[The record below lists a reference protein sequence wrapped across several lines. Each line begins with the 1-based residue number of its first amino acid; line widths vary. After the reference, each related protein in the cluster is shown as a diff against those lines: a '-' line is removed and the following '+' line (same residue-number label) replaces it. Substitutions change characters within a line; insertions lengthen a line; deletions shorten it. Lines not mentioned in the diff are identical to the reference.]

1 MTPRTTDTPE
11 ARHSGGGVSPIVP
24 WLLVPLV
31 ALLGGVAMVLQAVPL
46 EDETLRG
53 LAATPDLWAMR
64 LRAALNGVAPSWIR
78 VTLDGLVM
86 GMVVFLMASGLT
98 LVIGLM
104 GLVGFMH
111 GALVA
116 IGAFVAVIALA
127 RLGGGTASIAFV
139 PDLASIG
146 AAAPVAMVGAAAP
159 LAMVVAVVLA
169 ALFRRVNLR
178 RGGGLVFMQIVVTVG
193 TLIIAERVLPMIWG
207 PTEIAAERPAA
218 LDGIVTFLWAAL
230 DIRWLLPLGVGL
242 AAVALLALV
251 SRHTRT
257 GLVLRAAMQDREM
270 VQALGYPL
278 RAIGVG
284 VFIASAAL
292 TAVGVMLWALHVNVV
307 TAQTGADVMAL
318 VVATV
323 VIGGLGSV
331 TGCFLAA
338 LVIGLVH
345 GYTAFFDPDLVIL
358 SAMAVLVAVLVWRP
372 AGILARRQARP

>member
-1 MTPRTTDTPE
+1 M
-11 ARHSGGGVSPIVP
+11 P

-146 AAAPVAMVGAAAP
+146 AAAPVAMV
-159 LAMVVAVVLA
+159 VAVVLA

-218 LDGIVTFLWAAL
+218 LDGIVTFHWAAL

-345 GYTAFFDPDLVIL
+345 GYTDFFDPDLVIL